1 MYPTRQARS
10 LGFVLAAASLCAS
23 ALAADPLPPK
33 RAADAARQTGP
44 GTQTEDDVYVGKK
57 RTVQGVNTPGTTLQ
71 VRPNAGTSPNTG
83 KQVGRSGGEDDLDD
97 LEVERRKV
105 QGVNAPGTTTPL
117 PRPSAG
123 TSPNT
128 GRADAAMR
136 PTGPLP
142 SPLPKSPLPK

>member
-1 MYPTRQARS
+1 MPRLA
-10 LGFVLAAASLCAS
+10 LALAAASLCGS
-23 ALAADPLPPK
+23 SLAADPPLPKKPL
-33 RAADAARQTGP
+33 DAARLTGP

-57 RTVQGVNTPGTTLQ
+57 RTVQGVNTPGTVLQ
-71 VRPNAGTSPNTG
+71 VRPRAGTSPNTG
-83 KQVGRSGGEDDLDD
+83 RQVGRSGGDDDLDD

-128 GRADAAMR
+128 GRQDATLR
-136 PTGPLP
+136 PAGPLAT
-142 SPLPKSPLPK
+142 LPK